1 MSDFKAK
8 VHQIVCRLG
17 LRPDPL
23 GKIFMAIRWSTLT
36 FDLVTYSTLSM
47 LCGHIT
53 INCDKFHW
61 DISVYSGD
69 IKVKSRTHRQTD
81 RQTHEDNLAA
91 ECLMRLLAEEAQ
103 KCREKISC
111 IINSLGTEINSH
123 SESIYCD
130 ISG

>member
-53 INCDKFHW
+53 INCDKFH
-61 DISVYSGD
+61 
-69 IKVKSRTHRQTD
+69 
-81 RQTHEDNLAA
+81 
-91 ECLMRLLAEEAQ
+91 
-103 KCREKISC
+103 
-111 IINSLGTEINSH
+111 
-123 SESIYCD
+123 
-130 ISG
+130 